1 MFPEGESI
9 MLEKIRSYF
18 LGNGIFV
25 CISLMLSICLARQGF
40 CQETYDNDIVQA
52 IRKPWKGDYGQMV
65 ERRIIRALVP
75 FSKTFYYI
83 DGATPRG
90 VTYELLKE
98 FEKMIN
104 DELKTRHLK
113 VHVIIIPTSRDQLLP
128 ALEQGLG
135 DIAAGNLTRTENR
148 LKRVEFSTPLLKDV
162 SEILVTGSPAFPI
175 NSIADLSGKDIYVR
189 KSSSYYESLVRLNK
203 ELKTKG
209 LPQIKIVEASELL
222 EDEDL
227 LEMVNADLF
236 SMTVVDSHKGEF
248 WAQIFDNITL
258 HPTIKFREKGEI
270 AWAFRKNSPE
280 LKAVVNKFV
289 SRNKKGTLMGNIL
302 FKRYLQNTTYIKNNL
317 DDDSRKRFK
326 DVVPFFMKYADTYN
340 FDWLMLAA
348 LAYQESTIDQS
359 KRSASGAIGVMQ
371 VLPSTAGDKNINIP
385 DIHNIES
392 NIHAGTKY
400 LRFITDRYFD
410 DPAVDTLNRALF
422 TFASYNA
429 GPAMVARL
437 RKEAK
442 EEGFNPDV
450 WFNNVEVI
458 AAKRI
463 GRETVQYVSNI
474 YKYYVAYSIIMTQI
488 QTKKNLKKN
497 SD

>member
-25 CISLMLSICLARQGF
+25 CISLMLSVCLSRQGF

-113 VHVIIIPTSRDQLLP
+113 VQVIIIPTSRDQLLP

-258 HPTIKFREKGEI
+258 HPTIKLREKGEI

-317 DDDSRKRFK
+317 DDDSRKRLK
-326 DVVPFFMKYADTYN
+326 DAVPFFKKYAGTYN

-348 LAYQESTIDQS
+348 LSYQESTIDQS

-385 DIHNIES
+385 DIQNIES

-410 DPAVDTLNRALF
+410 DPAIDRLNRALF

-474 YKYYVAYSIIMTQI
+474 YKYYVAYSIIMAQI